1 MNQVMVDWTV
11 IAHLVLTEIRDF
23 VLQILSPKIGMLWF
37 CLVFMFYFGMLKIIA
52 GLKQF

>member
-23 VLQILSPKIGMLWF
+23 CSADFVTINWNVMVLFSYYVLF
-37 CLVFMFYFGMLKIIA
+37 
-52 GLKQF
+52 